1 MASEKDTMLS
11 SANYYIGK
19 VTTAKNACEAAAK
32 NMISPQYDVSHNWSG
47 ASGNAMSQALD
58 DLRYEI
64 NKAYARLVTL
74 ESQMRSHANSIY
86 YNWPIETPK
95 QTTSGSTKQTSS
107 TSTKKTTST
116 STKTTT
122 SKTTSKKTTT
132 SKTKSTKKTGKT
144 GGR

>member
-1 MASEKDTMLS
+1 MASEKDSMLS
-11 SANYYIGK
+11 SANYYISK

-74 ESQMRSHANSIY
+74 ESQMRSQANSIY
-86 YNWPIETPK
+86 YNWPEEAPK
-95 QTTSGSTKQTSS
+95 QTSSGSTKQTASTATKKTTSS
-107 TSTKKTTST
+107 STKKTTST
-116 STKTTT
+116 ST
-122 SKTTSKKTTT
+122 SKKTST
-132 SKTKSTKKTGKT
+132 SKSKSKKKSGKT

>member
-107 TSTKKTTST
+107 TSTK
-116 STKTTT
+116 TTT

-132 SKTKSTKKTGKT
+132 SKTKSTKKSGKT